1 MTAAGVA
8 VVLRLLEVVGLVTG
22 LLAWLGTEL
31 VIVLVLALKGLA
43 TEAMVGTMGSAPDL
57 STRPC
62 SALAAWAVLV
72 LRLLGAGL
80 VVELVAPVR
89 GVTTEAIDDEESTDL
104 PMEPS
109 SPLA

>member
-1 MTAAGVA
+1 
-8 VVLRLLEVVGLVTG
+8 
-22 LLAWLGTEL
+22 L

-43 TEAMVGTMGSAPDL
+43 TEAMVGKMGSAPDL

-72 LRLLGAGL
+72 LRLLEAGL
-80 VVELVAPVR
+80 VVELVALAR